1 MPHHSRLIHSPL
13 RGVIHVLAAVLI
25 FACMD
30 AAGKYLMTKYNVPLV
45 AAIRYGLNLILLLAI
60 FAPKHGATLWQT
72 RRTSLVILRGVAL
85 AAATFFMGLAL
96 QRMPV
101 GETVAIIYLQGF
113 GVMLAAGYFLRERI
127 SLVGWLAAI
136 GGFIGVVL
144 IARPGG
150 ALAPMG
156 VAFALLTASV
166 SVVYILLSR
175 VLASSESTVAML
187 FYLAVVGVIFFVVMA
202 SFQQNSFAFSATDL
216 ALLFFVGAGSLAGH
230 FLLTSAYRYA
240 PASFLAT
247 FNYFHIALAVLLG
260 WLIYDHVPDAP
271 ALIGMAFIA
280 TSGAALALYAH
291 FKSTKPTPTEEQR

>member
-1 MPHHSRLIHSPL
+1 MPSQTRLSHSPL
-13 RGVIHVLAAVLI
+13 RGVAHVLAAVLI

-30 AAGKYLMTKYNVPLV
+30 ASGKYLMSKYNVPLV
-45 AAIRYGLNLILLLAI
+45 AAIRYGLNLILLLAL
-60 FAPKHGATLWQT
+60 FAPRNGAKLWQT
-72 RRTSLVILRGVAL
+72 HRTTLVILRGAAL

-113 GVMLAAGYFLRERI
+113 GVMIAAGWFLKEKI

-136 GGFIGVVL
+136 AGFAGVVL

-150 ALAPMG
+150 ALAPIG
-156 VAFALLTASV
+156 VVFALLTAAV

-175 VLASSESTVAML
+175 VLASSESTMAML
-187 FYLAVVGVIFFVVMA
+187 FYLAVVGAIFFTVMA
-202 SFQQNSFAFSATDL
+202 GFQDNSFAFSATDL
-216 ALLFFVGAGSLAGH
+216 ALLFFIGAGSLAGH

-240 PASFLAT
+240 PASFLAP

-260 WLIYDHVPDAP
+260 WLVYDHVPDGW
-271 ALIGMAFIA
+271 ALLGMGLIA
-280 TSGAALALYAH
+280 ISGAALALYTHVTSA
-291 FKSTKPTPTEEQR
+291 KQATASDK